1 MKKKLPVLAALL
13 LAAVLS
19 GCACKHE
26 FTEADCLN
34 PQVCTK
40 CEEQGAAALG
50 HDFAPATCDVPETCT
65 RCGEIQGEKLAHV
78 YGSWQFE
85 GEEMFKAC
93 ENCGTEERTLIDRE
107 LYLKE
112 ALLGFWDF
120 YGGIEDGQIYMNY
133 ELQYR
138 LIGDYLNLKDD
149 GTAVY
154 YAMSTKK
161 VIPLTWEYDSFDNS
175 EGIDTYRII
184 VNSEETGSF
193 AFYIEDNEGTD
204 MDRAYY
210 FYGENNILFMTRHTP
225 FDNSLASSWVCIED
239 EDTYTL
245 TLNPDHSF
253 TMDLDPEISGTWHIT
268 ALFASG
274 SSAEN
279 ASAYIKLKLHYPSG
293 DGYEVIESSI
303 YLGGT
308 DQSME
313 ELAAYLDESHINLY
327 VEALET
333 SLSFEKMSAEE
344 LETYYKA
351 AEEGK
356 AKVVGDWT
364 SKLIETSNYET
375 DEEGSVINTDY
386 SVTFAEDGTF
396 TAKLEEELTGTWS
409 LDDVDV
415 FGDYEN
421 YYYRISIDGQDSSWS
436 ANADSGGNN
445 VYLYYYDGDV
455 QTTIKLGRLS
465 EEDKA
470 KLAEAPQQ
478 LIGVWNCTTQS
489 WYDEIKM
496 EYVSEEATGSMT
508 FREDGTFT
516 LILDKEYTGTWYF
529 SDYSADRG
537 FEYSAKFDHEEN
549 QSYRWTMYTPGQISI
564 FFLQDDTYYTYQMTK
579 N

>member
-26 FTEADCLN
+26 FNEADCLN

-40 CEEQGAAALG
+40 CGEQGAAALG
-50 HDFAPATCDVPETCT
+50 HSFVPATCDVPETCT
-65 RCGEIQGEKLAHV
+65 RCGETQGEKLAHV

-120 YGGIEDGQIYMNY
+120 YVANEDGRTYFSHG
-133 ELQYR
+133 LQDR
-138 LIGDYLNLKDD
+138 QIGDYLNLKDD

-154 YAMSTKK
+154 YAMSDEK
-161 VIPLTWEYDSFDNS
+161 VIPLTWEYDGFDNS
-175 EGIDTYRII
+175 YGFDTYRII

-193 AFYIEDNEGTD
+193 AVYIEDHQGTD
-204 MDRAYY
+204 QDYAYY
-210 FYGENNILFMTRHTP
+210 LYGENNTLIMARHTP
-225 FDNSLASSWVCIED
+225 FVNSLASSWVCIAD
-239 EDTYTL
+239 GDIYTL

-268 ALFASG
+268 SPFASG
-274 SSAEN
+274 SSAC
-279 ASAYIKLKLHYPSG
+279 IKLKLHYPSG
-293 DGYEVIESSI
+293 DGYEVIVSNI
-303 YLGGT
+303 RLGGA

-313 ELAAYLDESHINLY
+313 ELAAHLDESDISLY
-327 VEALET
+327 GEALET
-333 SLSFEKMSAEE
+333 SLYFEKMSAEE

-356 AKVVGDWT
+356 TKVVGDWT
-364 SKLIETSNYET
+364 SKLIETINFET
-375 DEEGSVINTDY
+375 DEESSVINTGY
-386 SVTFAEDGTF
+386 RVTFAEDGTF
-396 TAKLEEELTGTWS
+396 TAMLEEELTGTWS
-409 LDDVDV
+409 LGDVYV
-415 FGDYEN
+415 FGDYVI
-421 YYYRISIDGQDSSWS
+421 YYRISIDGQDRLWS
-436 ANADSGGNN
+436 ASADSSGNS
-445 VYLYYYDGDV
+445 VDLYYYDGDV
-455 QTTIKLGRLS
+455 ETTIKLGRLS

-478 LIGVWNCTTQS
+478 LIGDWNCTTQS

-496 EYVSEEATGSMT
+496 DNVFEDATGSMT

-537 FEYSAKFDHEEN
+537 FEYSAKFDNEEN
-549 QSYRWTMYTPGQISI
+549 LTYFWTMYTPGHISI
-564 FFLQDDTYYTYQMTK
+564 YFIQDDTNYNYQLTK